1 MSISHILY
9 YGIGCYVSKNSR
21 ERFWGKGAIDTIIQ
35 QQQKEL
41 PGLRGFSATNIRN
54 NQSLQNSPLETG
66 NTCKIIH

>member
-9 YGIGCYVSKNSR
+9 YSIGCYVSKNSR

-41 PGLRGFSATNIRN
+41 PGLSGFSAAGTRN
-54 NQSLQNSPLETG
+54 TKNLQNSPLET
-66 NTCKIIH
+66 TKICKIVH